1 MVGVALAGVVT
12 WLLIN
17 PKSYEETFVR
27 VENTGAEAG
36 IVGDS
41 AGGAD
46 SAVSAGGAGSAVS
59 AGGADSAGENST
71 DENLALNILEK
82 LENKAA

>member
-1 MVGVALAGVVT
+1 MVGVALVGVVT

-41 AGGAD
+41 AGGAGSAAHPD
-46 SAVSAGGAGSAVS
+46 SPAGGSHEGRAKQSLQS
-59 AGGADSAGENST
+59 HWRQKSCRRII
-71 DENLALNILEK
+71 LN
-82 LENKAA
+82 